1 MAPGRLAVLVA
12 LAGAA
17 AGGCGR
23 KTSSQAVEKH
33 DASLA
38 RDVASAPA
46 EVPARPLGMADLA
59 AYGWRKRGGQPA
71 FRLARKA
78 EDKEDWATVVTT
90 CRQALAADPGHLEA
104 SWLLAA
110 ALGKLGRHA
119 EVLEPL
125 QLAVAGDFGKWGP
138 ASLELPA
145 LQPFLATPVGEAWR
159 RRVETD
165 RAAYITALARA
176 MIVVAGGDLYAFD
189 PETSRWHR
197 LTRTSGQVIGTL
209 AISSAHRIAYL
220 TRTRAKGKPGV
231 ALGFVDLARG
241 RTWRPIE
248 LGPPTTMQIAYSAQ
262 APAGF
267 WIGAGTPRPVT
278 WRVLDHDNKLR
289 PLPAKTSRPSGAWL
303 EVAGVAATVHAIP
316 VPTVSADWDEH
327 GLASAIRIGS
337 SHRVVAA
344 PNPGLIDGNTV
355 TWSPD
360 RSHLAF
366 IAQLDESCLPGAI
379 SAAAF
384 VADAATGGVQELER
398 AANGMSIEWLTDRR
412 LAVAGDHG
420 VTIVDLDGAAAV
432 ALEGATGLIAPRL
445 RPHCSQAGAGAGEPT
460 EQEPV
465 DDPDPAEA
473 PAEGPVGVGPTDAGV
488 DATR

>member
-12 LAGAA
+12 LAGAT
-17 AGGCGR
+17 AGACGR
-23 KTSSQAVEKH
+23 RSSSQSVDKH
-33 DASLA
+33 DAA
-38 RDVASAPA
+38 IVRDAASAPS
-46 EVPARPLGMADLA
+46 EVAARPLGMPDVA
-59 AYGWRKRGGQPA
+59 AYAWRKRGGQPA
-71 FRLARKA
+71 FRIARKA
-78 EDKEDWATVVTT
+78 EDTGDWATVVTT
-90 CRQALAADPGHLEA
+90 CRQALTADPGHLEA
-104 SWLLAA
+104 AWLLAA
-110 ALGKLGRHA
+110 ALGRLGKPA

-125 QLAVAGDFGKWGP
+125 QLAVAGDFGKWGA

-145 LQPFLATPVGEAWR
+145 LQPFLATPIGQAWR
-159 RRVETD
+159 RRIEAD
-165 RAAYITALARA
+165 RAAYLASLARA
-176 MIVVAGGDLYAFD
+176 MIVIADGDLYAFD

-209 AISSAHRIAYL
+209 AVPSARRIAYV
-220 TRTRAKGKPGV
+220 TRTRSKAKRGI

-248 LGPPTTMQIAYSAQ
+248 LGPPTTLQIAYSAK

-267 WIGAGTPRPVT
+267 WIGAGTPTPVT
-278 WRVLDHDNKLR
+278 WRVLDDDNRLR
-289 PLPAKTSRPSGAWL
+289 PLPAKTSRPGGPWL
-303 EVAGVAATVHAIP
+303 EVAGHAATVHAIP
-316 VPTVSADWDEH
+316 VPTVSADWDDR

-384 VADAATGGVQELER
+384 VADGATGTVQELER
-398 AANGMSIEWLTDRR
+398 AANGMSIEWLTDRK
-412 LAVAGDHG
+412 LAIAGDRG
-420 VTIVDLDGAAAV
+420 VTIVDLDGAAPV
-432 ALEGATGLIAPRL
+432 ALEGATELIAPRQ
-445 RPHCSQAGAGAGEPT
+445 RPHCTQPGTDAPPEP
-460 EQEPV
+460 EPV
-465 DDPDPAEA
+465 EDPEPADSPSGA
-473 PAEGPVGVGPTDAGV
+473 APVGVGPTDAGV
-488 DATR
+488 DANR

>member
-17 AGGCGR
+17 AGACGR
-23 KTSSQAVEKH
+23 KSSSQAVEKH
-33 DASLA
+33 DAASA
-38 RDVASAPA
+38 RDAATAPA
-46 EVPARPLGMADLA
+46 EVPARPLGMPDVT
-59 AYGWRKRGGQPA
+59 AYAWRKRGGQPA

-104 SWLLAA
+104 AWLLAA
-110 ALGKLGRHA
+110 ALGKLGKLG
-119 EVLEPL
+119 EVVEPL

-165 RAAYITALARA
+165 RAAYVTALARA
-176 MIVVAGGDLYAFD
+176 MIVVASGDLYAFD
-189 PETSRWHR
+189 PETSRWLR

-209 AISSAHRIAYL
+209 STPSAHRIAYV
-220 TRTRAKGKPGV
+220 TRTRSKTKSGV
-231 ALGFVDLARG
+231 AIGFIDLARG
-241 RTWRPIE
+241 RTWRPIA
-248 LGPPTTMQIAYSAQ
+248 LGPPTTLQVAYSAK
-262 APAGF
+262 APIGL
-267 WIGAGTPRPVT
+267 WIGAGTPKPST
-278 WRVLDHDNKLR
+278 WRVLDEDNKLR
-289 PLPAKTSRPSGAWL
+289 PLPAKTARPGGPWL
-303 EVAGVAATVHAIP
+303 EVVGHTATVHAIP
-316 VPTVSADWDEH
+316 APTVSADWDDR

-398 AANGMSIEWLTDRR
+398 AARGMSIEWLTDRR
-412 LAVAGDHG
+412 LAVAGDRG
-420 VTIVDLDGAAAV
+420 VTIVDLDGAAPV
-432 ALEGATGLIAPRL
+432 TLEGATELIAPRL
-445 RPHCSQAGAGAGEPT
+445 RPRCTQPGAGAGEPT
-460 EQEPV
+460 EPEPA
-465 DDPDPAEA
+465 DDPEPAEA
-473 PAEGPVGVGPTDAGV
+473 PAEASVGVGPTDAGV